1 MRYRTIVETQ
11 PCVSPLNDDTAHPA
25 RTTSRKVASLPAAL
39 LLWLLPLLAPA
50 QARGPMS
57 IVELTDFDKRLQP
70 AKLQALGQRYPDVD
84 LRRWR
89 DANHLTHL
97 VAYAPKARL
106 LELLPALKQAYPTAR
121 VKEYAAPFYRF
132 ERSRCADKTT
142 AKQWDNII
150 LTASLVADTARQNEY
165 LRYHATQFEQWPEVS
180 NGFCNASFQ
189 QLLVFR
195 RGREL
200 MLVISIPKGQS
211 LDALN
216 PKTTENN
223 PRVDEWN
230 QRMRQYQEGR
240 NGAKPG
246 EVWVFL
252 PPLPPLVAKPKTP
265 VRK

>member
-1 MRYRTIVETQ
+1 MKNV
-11 PCVSPLNDDTAHPA
+11 
-25 RTTSRKVASLPAAL
+25 L

-57 IVELTDFDKRLQP
+57 IVELTDYDNRLQP
-70 AKLQALGQRYPDVD
+70 AKLQALGQRYADVD
-84 LRRWR
+84 LRRWQ

-97 VAYAPKARL
+97 VAYAPKARVQ
-106 LELLPALKQAYPTAR
+106 ELLPALKQAYPTAR
-121 VKEYAAPFYRF
+121 IKEYAAPFYRF

-150 LTASLVADTARQNEY
+150 LTASLVADTAKQHEY
-165 LRYHATQFEQWPEVS
+165 LRYHATQFQEWPEVS

-252 PPLPPLVAKPKTP
+252 QPLPPLPPLPAKPKQP
-265 VRK
+265 VKKG